1 MAKSLTVLFLAESFR
16 EIIGWPYVSPGS
28 DDKNG
33 IDCSGAF
40 VRAYKAAGLSIY
52 HGSNRIERSYCHD
65 CFDISGNTNRLEP
78 GMAVFKYREPGEEYY
93 KLPDSYQPGGK
104 NYDGDIRD
112 YYHIG
117 LVESVSPLKIIH
129 ATTPNAKRDTSIG
142 KWRRAGYL
150 DAVKDYG
157 SKAPA
162 DNDPNNEGGTQMA
175 LYDAKVLGD
184 GWLNLR
190 SAPRKGGTDI
200 GDIPQGSYV
209 QVLEETNDEWS
220 KVFYEG
226 QSGYVMREYLER
238 IEDKE
243 EVSEE
248 EFEPA
253 GGGKVCVV
261 FYFDNEEEANVFR
274 KACRNGKVEKR

>member
-1 MAKSLTVLFLAESFR
+1 MAITVSFLIDRFK

-52 HGSNRIERSYCHD
+52 HGSNRIERVYCHD
-65 CFDISGNTNRLEP
+65 CFDLNGNQSRLEP
-78 GMAVFKYREPGEEYY
+78 GMAVFKYRDPGEEYY

-104 NYDGDIRD
+104 HYDGDLRD

-117 LVESVSPLKIIH
+117 LVESVNPLKIIH
-129 ATTPNAKRDTSIG
+129 ATTPNAKRDTSLG

-150 DAVKDYG
+150 DAVTNYG
-157 SKAPA
+157 IPI
-162 DNDPNNEGGTQMA
+162 NDTPFTNEGGSDMA
-175 LYDAKVLGD
+175 LYDARVIGE

-190 SAPRKGGTDI
+190 NAPRKGGTDI
-200 GDIPQGSYV
+200 GDIPSGSIV
-209 QVLEETNDEWS
+209 QVLEETNDEWA

-226 QSGYVMREYLER
+226 QSGYVVREYLMR
-238 IEDKE
+238 IEEANE
-243 EVSEE
+243 EPEE
-248 EFEPA
+248 EYQPA
-253 GGGKVCVV
+253 GDGKVCVA
-261 FYFDNEEEANVFR
+261 FYFDSEEEASAFR
-274 KACRNGKVEKR
+274 KICRSGKVEIR

>member
-1 MAKSLTVLFLAESFR
+1 MALTVAFLIERFQ

-52 HGSNRIERSYCHD
+52 HGSNRIERVYCRD
-65 CFDISGNTNRLEP
+65 CFDLNGNQSRLEP

-104 NYDGDIRD
+104 HYDGDLRD

-117 LVESVSPLKIIH
+117 LVESVNPLKIIH
-129 ATTPNAKRDTSIG
+129 ATTPNAKRDTSLG

-150 DAVKDYG
+150 DAATNYG
-157 SKAPA
+157 TQN
-162 DNDPNNEGGTQMA
+162 NDTPSTNEGGSDMA
-175 LYDAKVLGD
+175 LYDARVIGE

-200 GDIPQGSYV
+200 GDIPSGSTV
-209 QVLEETNDEWS
+209 QVLEETNAEWA
-220 KVFYEG
+220 KVFYDG
-226 QSGYVMREYLER
+226 QSGYVVREYLMR
-238 IEDKE
+238 IEE
-243 EVSEE
+243 AEE
-248 EFEPA
+248 EPEDEYQPA
-253 GGGKVCVV
+253 GDGKVCVA
-261 FYFDNEEEANVFR
+261 FYFDTEEEASMFR
-274 KACRNGKVEKR
+274 KICRNGKVERR